1 MEKNQGRLLSPYKI
15 GADDG
20 FYFGLYLAV
29 MFLAVFYSLT
39 VRVFSVVAW
48 FMVVVTPIIV
58 YFALR
63 RTFLIDGKRTPMG
76 SLWMQ
81 GIVMFFCGS
90 LISGLV
96 ALFMMRI
103 VDPGWLRKVLE
114 ISVETLETFPG
125 HSQNEA
131 YELMRNMLDHNILP
145 TPIQMVF
152 ESVWSAVLIGSFVS
166 LICALL
172 VIGVGTRKRSAW
184 GDHPRVDN

>member
-1 MEKNQGRLLSPYKI
+1 MENNQGQLLSPYKI

-29 MFLAVFYSLT
+29 MFLAMFYSIT
-39 VRVFSVVAW
+39 IPIFSVIVVL
-48 FMVVVTPIIV
+48 MIVVTPIIV

-63 RTFLIDGKRTPMG
+63 RTFLLDGKRTPMG

-96 ALFMMRI
+96 AFFMMRI
-103 VDPGWLRKVLE
+103 VDPGWLHRVLE
-114 ISVETLETFPG
+114 ISVETIESLPGNAYDET
-125 HSQNEA
+125 
-131 YELMRNMLDHNILP
+131 YELLRNMLDHNILP

-152 ESVWSAVLIGSFVS
+152 ESVWSAVLIGSLVS
-166 LICALL
+166 LICSLL
-172 VIGVGTRKRSAW
+172 VIGVGNRKRSSW
-184 GDHPRVDN
+184 GEHP